1 MKRLMRLM
9 FLLGAFSAGATA
21 QSTDSSSYF
30 PLGLWGIWID
40 RARAPYAGSL
50 QPDDWDKER
59 ANWQAINGNY
69 LVYWIPYWEEN
80 NLMTWASTH
89 GYKMDIANWH
99 YWDSAH
105 SENPNSLY
113 RWMNSSPLSDSVA
126 AINEISRIH
135 TAYGGQPGFHNYT
148 FGQEGPVTDQTK
160 WSKIEFLSRRI
171 HDIDP
176 SHKSYMVAANSPPAG
191 FTDSVPHLDILQVDP
206 YVFRVYIDPDLTDQQ
221 SALDDLLDHYDSTM
235 RSVRGK
241 HTEWQAIIQ
250 AHSEISGDSRRRPSA
265 LELRVQAYLALSRGA
280 RGITSYVYGSEV
292 PVGTPKESDPLPIE
306 GLLLGGAPRLVYE
319 IRGLID
325 LNRDPYTSI
334 TDPDGIPAFQNVA
347 ELYTELSAL
356 GPQARKLRLY
366 DAFPNSGI
374 PTANASCI
382 IGVSGNFVEIGVFKR
397 FDQGPDSTAYFML
410 VNRICNDATGEIADS
425 QAVTVSFAHPAFQ
438 WLKITEVVSGRQWAI
453 AGSGAGAV
461 FSDKIAP
468 GGGKLYKL
476 EQADLMTL
484 AAFNKSASSTAI
496 AYSNQRK
503 LCRESNGRLH
513 EVFESGGEAFYR
525 NSTNDGAT
533 WQVTTRL
540 SGGSGG
546 SAAPCITM
554 AGTTVIVVWQRWN
567 GSSYQIQ
574 TSRSTNGG
582 SAWSAPAILATVTS
596 ASPGPIPSVSGCD
609 NAAFL
614 AYRTASGSMNAMKST
629 NAGSSWAS
637 IAVVPGSTSTCNSP
651 SSMMYYTPWMAA
663 QSNLAYATNT
673 PANSPRIYYTYF
685 DFDVNNW
692 GGSTDITSVVPSQY
706 TAHGNPCLAVAPNT
720 RGTGTVHVV
729 WDALAPAPPPNMK
742 VAVHRKMNFRS
753 PGSTYSVLIG
763 WGETSPSVSSVQ
775 DDRLWMI
782 SPSNQSSYLQKRYYN
797 GSSWQTPTAVALG
810 GMTPQMSVGRGTGT
824 VSAKYIYAVGAQ
836 APYTITVGAEALG
849 KTGDGSIYSRELN
862 IIDPSTG
869 EGVTFEL
876 QSPSIGLADGS
887 VVPIDFNWE
896 FADTTTFDLAALVAA
911 GRTAPFSVPQNAV
924 SLIMPVSVYGS
935 SQAAVLDSTEGTIA
949 LQVFSE
955 GSSAPIGTV
964 FSKTSSSIEAERVD
978 MQMLSVPVK
987 SSLPARGSLRL
998 VPSFTGVRKDKKLI
1012 FSLGHIYRASGPDSM
1027 TKKMVPDLT
1036 GGVPDEVFLA
1046 EAYPNPFN
1054 PATVIRY
1061 GLPAPSQVSLVVFD
1075 ALGREVTTL
1084 VNGEMAQG
1092 LHEVRFSQHQGGK
1105 GLASGLYF
1113 ARLTVAD
1120 TQGRE
1125 TARKTI
1131 KLILMK

>member
-1 MKRLMRLM
+1 MPLTNQWKDSVNARVSYLRTRW
-9 FLLGAFSAGATA
+9 GASPSFYTYYVAHEA
-21 QSTDSSSYF
+21 D
-30 PLGLWGIWID
+30 LWGGYD
-40 RARAPYAGSL
+40 AS
-50 QPDDWDKER
+50 D
-59 ANWQAINGNY
+59 
-69 LVYWIPYWEEN
+69 
-80 NLMTWASTH
+80 NL
-89 GYKMDIANWH
+89 
-99 YWDSAH
+99 
-105 SENPNSLY
+105 
-113 RWMNSSPLSDSVA
+113 
-126 AINEISRIH
+126 
-135 TAYGGQPGFHNYT
+135 
-148 FGQEGPVTDQTK
+148 
-160 WSKIEFLSRRI
+160 I
-171 HDIDP
+171 HDTCSWKAIDHVLKQIKLQDP
-176 SHKSYMVAANSPPAG
+176 SPAHKSYIVHWGRTTPGDLLPWGITLSQFAQRFPDLG
-191 FTDSVPHLDILQVDP
+191 VYQIDL
-206 YVFRVYIDPDLTDQQ
+206 YVFGAAVGMNYAAQQ
-221 SALDDLLDHYDSTM
+221 TALDGLLFGYNDCYEAFRD
-235 RSVRGK
+235 RS
-241 HTEWQAIIQ
+241 TEWHAVIQ
-250 AHSEISGDSRRRPSA
+250 TQREWINTFPNMRLRRPS
-265 LELRVQAYLALSRGA
+265 LEEIRVQAWLALSRGA
-280 RGITSYVYGSEV
+280 KGISSFVYGSSDDPPTSKAAISMARSGYLGLNTLATGDV
-292 PVGTPKESDPLPIE
+292 VYYDGLVRSMGSPPIRLPVGASLDHALINAF
-306 GLLLGGAPRLVYE
+306 GNVDRVYQE
-319 IRGLID
+319 I
-325 LNRDPYTSI
+325 
-334 TDPDGIPAFQNVA
+334 
-347 ELYTELSAL
+347 SAV
-356 GPQARKLRLY
+356 GTTIRKLRIY
-366 DAFPNSGI
+366 SAFGNSTLI
-374 PTANASCI
+374 PANAASI
-382 IGVSGNFVEIGVFKR
+382 AGVVGDKIETGVFKR
-397 FDQGPDSTAYFML
+397 VDQGTDSTVHFLL
-410 VNRICNDATGEIADS
+410 VNCVCNTASGTVADS
-425 QAVTVSFAHPAFQ
+425 QQVTVSFTHPSWQ

-484 AAFNKSASSTAI
+484 ATFNKSASSTAI

-503 LCRESNGRLH
+503 LCRESNGKLH

-554 AGTTVIVVWQRWN
+554 AGTTVIAVWQRWN

-629 NAGSSWAS
+629 NAGSSWTS

-651 SSMMYYTPWMAA
+651 SSMMYYTPWMVA

-673 PANSPRIYYTYF
+673 PTNSPRIYYAYF

-797 GSSWQTPTAVALG
+797 GSSWQTPSAVALG

-911 GRTAPFSVPQNAV
+911 GRTAPFSVPPNAV

-935 SQAAVLDSTEGTIA
+935 SPAAMFDSAGGTIA
-949 LQVFSE
+949 LQVFGE
-955 GSSAPIGTV
+955 GSSTPIGTV
-964 FSKTSSSIEAERVD
+964 FSKTSSSIGAERGD

-987 SSLPARGSLRL
+987 SSLPTRGSLRL
-998 VPSFTGVRKDKKLI
+998 VPSFTGVREDKKLI

-1084 VNGEMAQG
+1084 VNGEVTQG
-1092 LHEVRFSQHQGGK
+1092 LHEVRFSQDGARR

-1113 ARLTVAD
+1113 ARLIVAD
-1120 TQGRE
+1120 THGRE
-1125 TARKTI
+1125 LARKTV
-1131 KLILMK
+1131 KLVLMK